1 MGQSWGEQSY
11 FTDTVKCIHLGYF
24 SVKRKEEN
32 KLFPVLE
39 IQTEICYGRNV
50 CDIWDLLQNNAG
62 VGLEERQ

>member
-1 MGQSWGEQSY
+1 MGHSWGEQSY

-39 IQTEICYGRNV
+39 IQTEIFMEEMFMMSGV
-50 CDIWDLLQNNAG
+50 CFKTMQ
-62 VGLEERQ
+62 ERV